1 MQSSHWFRNDFS
13 NCSENSGMLLL
24 FLCDVDLDGRRR
36 RLGDELV
43 TDHNNYQAAIFQ
55 KNPPFGS
62 SYSIPVIP
70 KILLSLNL
78 HFHGYHLLRT
88 PNHLEQD
95 ETQKNGWSQHI
106 STIFRLSWWCSLE
119 LWALCRKAMHALLLS
134 HLGRKS
140 RLRVRQHDQQNVVHH
155 VHMVFL
161 MGNRNRHICI
171 YVYDCIIYIYTYYT
185 FITNLGCFHIS
196 LLVRVEIRWGVV
208 GLWLAK
214 KESKFNQEWSTP
226 KIAWIHNTFIRALYN
241 LWIRNPTWFFPTPR
255 TTWPNLNKK
264 KTGKLGR
271 THSQT
276 NTNRASIKDF
286 ALSGMNDVETL
297 W

>member
-13 NCSENSGMLLL
+13 NCSENSGMVL
-24 FLCDVDLDGRRR
+24 FFIVMWILMVEDLGM
-36 RLGDELV
+36 V
-43 TDHNNYQAAIFQ
+43 TDHNYQAAIFQ
-55 KNPPFGS
+55 KIPSFGS
-62 SYSIPVIP
+62 RYSIPLIP

-119 LWALCRKAMHALLLS
+119 LWALCRKAMHALFLS

-140 RLRVRQHDQQNVVHH
+140 RLRVRQHDQQNVVQH

-171 YVYDCIIYIYTYYT
+171 SVYNCNIYIYILY
-185 FITNLGCFHIS
+185 I
-196 LLVRVEIRWGVV
+196 LL
-208 GLWLAK
+208 L
-214 KESKFNQEWSTP
+214 
-226 KIAWIHNTFIRALYN
+226 
-241 LWIRNPTWFFPTPR
+241 
-255 TTWPNLNKK
+255 
-264 KTGKLGR
+264 
-271 THSQT
+271 QT
-276 NTNRASIKDF
+276 
-286 ALSGMNDVETL
+286 
-297 W
+297 